1 MALPLDFSP
10 LFKDLNDAHDVVM
23 LLSQDTLQDFTFSM
37 LKEHTSSV
45 IAQMVFIVLG
55 KLKALKKLKITALHA
70 LKKTNIEILNGSL
83 SKDSSIEELEV
94 TFVHEVDQKS
104 SLTQI
109 KFPKYLKKLRAL
121 TLNGIWQKDF
131 AEVLFDMASQK
142 RIQKLCLGFIPD
154 I

>member
-23 LLSQDTLQDFTFSM
+23 LLSQDTLQEFTFSM

-45 IAQMVFIVLG
+45 ITQMIFIVLG
-55 KLKALKKLKITALHA
+55 KLRALKKLKITALHA
-70 LKKTNIEILNGSL
+70 LKKTNIEILNSSL

>member
-23 LLSQDTLQDFTFSM
+23 LLSQDTLQEFTFSM

-45 IAQMVFIVLG
+45 ITQMIFIVLG
-55 KLKALKKLKITALHA
+55 KLRALKKLKITALHA

-109 KFPKYLKKLRAL
+109 KFPKYLKKL
-121 TLNGIWQKDF
+121 
-131 AEVLFDMASQK
+131 
-142 RIQKLCLGFIPD
+142 
-154 I
+154 